1 VENQLRTPANSIFKK
16 VKIKFMKQYIISI
29 RIVLLIAVL
38 GGVVVSCKKMDD
50 YKKFAEGGEIV
61 YPATFDSLKVIPGN
75 NRAMITGLL
84 SGIPNVVKFRVYWN
98 DGLDSLEAPIVRK
111 GITDTIKQIIP
122 NLPEGPRTF
131 ILRTFDDKGNRSIPM
146 TITGNVYGP
155 NFQAS
160 VNERGNRAVFKSIF
174 NKDGAAEITL
184 ADVDAY
190 VNVLGMHIRYYDAAD
205 KIRDTVIPVKLKNQ
219 VAVVPGVSVQRPITY
234 NTLYLPEPVG
244 IDTFTVAAKTLDAF
258 TEVTLLN
265 NIHPVANKAND
276 GSRWATLRDWISNDA
291 ALTHTTNGVNYGGT
305 DIGGDPKIYFEAG
318 WGSPGITNGKIY
330 QVCTLPP
337 GNYSFEGEVD
347 WWAVG
352 AKNDTYLV
360 AAAGA
365 NGLPDVSGLGTAIS
379 AKRVDN
385 GSRVISTFT
394 LTRQTTLSLGL
405 VLDLANDG
413 EAMRFNSL
421 RLYIK

>member
-1 VENQLRTPANSIFKK
+1 
-16 VKIKFMKQYIISI
+16 MKQYIISI
-29 RIVLLIAVL
+29 RMVLLIAVL
-38 GGVVVSCKKMDD
+38 GSVVVSCKKMDD

-75 NRAMITGLL
+75 NRVMITGFLA
-84 SGIPNVVKFRVYWN
+84 GIPNVVKYRVYWN
-98 DGLDSLEAPIVRK
+98 DGLDSLETSIIRK
-111 GITDTIKQIIP
+111 GKVDTIRQIIS
-122 NLPEGPRTF
+122 NLPEGPKTF
-131 ILRTFDDKGNRSIPM
+131 IIRTYDDKGNRSIPM
-146 TITGNVYGP
+146 TITGNVYGA

-160 VNERGNRAVFKSIF
+160 VNERGNRAVLKSIF

-190 VNVLGMHIRYYDAAD
+190 VNVLGMHIRYYDATD
-205 KIRDTVIPVKLKNQ
+205 KVRDTVIPVKLKNQ

-234 NTLYLPEPVG
+234 NTLFLPDTVG
-244 IDTFTVAAKTLDAF
+244 IDTFTVQAKTLDAY

-265 NIHPVANKAND
+265 NIHPVANQAND
-276 GSRWATLRDWISNDA
+276 GNRWATLRDWITNSA
-291 ALTHTTNGVNYGGT
+291 AKNHNGYGGT
-305 DIGGDPKIYFEAG
+305 DISGDPRIYFEAG
-318 WGSPGITNGKIY
+318 WGAPAIQNGKIY

-337 GNYSFEGEVD
+337 GNYSFEGDID
-347 WWAVG
+347 WWYAG

-360 AAAGA
+360 AASGA

-379 AKRVDN
+379 YKRVDN

-405 VLDLANDG
+405 LLDMADDG